1 MVVPA
6 TPYSPLVKIL
16 RTPEDR
22 FRDLPGFPFE
32 PHYAEVPDGGGGTLR
47 IHHVDAGP
55 AEGET
60 VLCMHGQPTWS
71 YLYRHMIPVLTGAGL
86 RVLAPDLVGFGRSDK
101 PAAREDYTFEHQVAW
116 LNAWLRQNDVR
127 GATLVGQD
135 WGGLIGLRMV
145 AENAERFARVVV
157 ANTGLP
163 APHDV
168 PAEDAEAL
176 REFRR
181 NLPTPTLPVMAQALA
196 NPDPELPMRSF
207 AYWQRWC
214 WETEDIPVGLLVA
227 GSVDGRTLSPAEV
240 AAYDAPFPSP
250 EYKMGPRAMPSQVP
264 TLPDD
269 PSLPANLRAW
279 QVFEKWEKPFL
290 CAFSDND
297 PVTGRMEPMFRERV
311 PGTRGQPHTTIQGGG
326 HFLQEGRGEQLARVV
341 ADFVRSTPG
350 A

>member
-1 MVVPA
+1 MRA
-6 TPYSPLVKIL
+6 L
-16 RTPEDR
+16 RTPDER

-32 PHYAEVPDGGGGTLR
+32 PHYTQVPDGDGGMLR

-55 AEGET
+55 SGDGI

-101 PAAREDYTFEHQVAW
+101 PAAREDYTYERQVAW

-127 GATLVGQD
+127 DATLVAQD

-145 AENAERFARVVV
+145 AENPDRFARVVV
-157 ANTGLP
+157 SNTALP
-163 APHDV
+163 APQDV
-168 PAEDAEAL
+168 PHAQADAL

-181 NLPTPTLPVMAQALA
+181 TLPTPTMQEMARALA
-196 NPDPELPMRSF
+196 NPDPAAPGRSF
-207 AYWQRWC
+207 AYWQKWT

-227 GSVDGRTLSPAEV
+227 GVVDGRTLSPAEIS
-240 AAYDAPFPSP
+240 AYDAPFPDAS
-250 EYKMGPRAMPSQVP
+250 YKMGPRAMPSQVP

-269 PSLPANLRAW
+269 PALPGNLRAW
-279 QVFEKWEKPFL
+279 QVLEKWERPFL
-290 CAFSDND
+290 CAFTDND
-297 PVTGRMEPMFRERV
+297 PVSKGFDRAFRERV
-311 PGTRGQPHTTIQGGG
+311 PGSRGQPHTTIHGGG
-326 HFLQEGRGEQLARVV
+326 HFVQEGRGELFARLVV
-341 ADFVRSTPG
+341 DFVKGSRAG